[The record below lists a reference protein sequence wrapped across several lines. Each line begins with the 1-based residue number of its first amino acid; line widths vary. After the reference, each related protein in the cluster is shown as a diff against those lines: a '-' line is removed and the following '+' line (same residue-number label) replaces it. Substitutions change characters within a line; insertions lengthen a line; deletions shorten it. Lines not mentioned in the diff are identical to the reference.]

1 MNKPLF
7 LFCGRSASGKT
18 TFAEK
23 LSGRYGYRQVESY
36 TTRTPRFCGEIGH
49 IFVSDEE
56 FDNLGELAAYTE
68 YNGHRYGTTMKQLD
82 ECSIYVIDVPG
93 IKSLLEKCKDYN
105 RPIVIIYFDSTV
117 HTRINRM
124 LDRNDSDMQII
135 SRLLQDE
142 KDDWYRQLDS
152 LVWHYVKIENIVVDL
167 YQVDANKDLAG
178 VINQVLYY
186 MNKYEEN

>member
-1 MNKPLF
+1 MNKPLY

-18 TFAEK
+18 TVAEK
-23 LSGRYGYRQVESY
+23 LSDRYGYKQVESY

-49 IFVSDEE
+49 IFISDEE

-68 YNGHRYGTTMKQLD
+68 YNGHRYGTTMEQLD

-167 YQVDANKDLAG
+167 YQVDANRDLAG

-186 MNKYEEN
+186 MNKYEED

>member
-1 MNKPLF
+1 MNKPLY

-18 TFAEK
+18 TVAEK
-23 LSGRYGYRQVESY
+23 LSSRYGYKQVESY
-36 TTRTPRFCGEIGH
+36 TTRKPRFCGEIGH
-49 IFVSDEE
+49 TFISDEE

-68 YNGHRYGTTMKQLD
+68 YNGHRYGTTMEQLD
-82 ECSIYVIDVPG
+82 ECSIYVIDVAG
-93 IKSLLEKCKDYN
+93 IKSLLEKCKNYN

-124 LDRNDSDMQII
+124 LDRHDSDMQII

-186 MNKYEEN
+186 MNRYEED